1 LRSCSKAPAWEAADA
16 ETRAGM
22 PDPAKVRMRVYVTQ
36 STHKTLTSLRQGS
49 MIHVF
54 DQAWGGTEHAF
65 HDAFMTHTSTSPNYQ
80 ILASLDVGRRQ
91 CELEGFELVQKQIE
105 LAMVLREKITA
116 HPRLSRWFRFLTSRD
131 MIPENFR
138 PSGLDAYYDAQ
149 DGWVPMERA
158 WVEDEFVLD
167 PTRLTLFIGKTGIDG
182 DTFRR
187 DELAAR
193 YGIQVNK
200 TSRNTVLF
208 MTNIGTTRSSVAHL
222 IEVLAR
228 MSVRLDED
236 HEDDGPAERAA
247 WEESVAGLTER
258 LPPLPDFSRFHAAF
272 RPGGAD
278 GTPEGDLRTAF
289 MLSADEGRCEYLP
302 LERLAELTHAGGEP
316 VSSAFVT
323 PYPPGFPI
331 LVPGQV
337 VSEEIIE
344 YMLALDTK
352 EIHGYRPELGLR
364 LFTKQAL
371 EAVKRGARA

>member
-1 LRSCSKAPAWEAADA
+1 
-16 ETRAGM
+16 
-22 PDPAKVRMRVYVTQ
+22 
-36 STHKTLTSLRQGS
+36 
-49 MIHVF
+49 
-54 DQAWGGTEHAF
+54 
-65 HDAFMTHTSTSPNYQ
+65 
-80 ILASLDVGRRQ
+80 
-91 CELEGFELVQKQIE
+91 
-105 LAMVLREKITA
+105 
-116 HPRLSRWFRFLTSRD
+116 
-131 MIPENFR
+131 
-138 PSGLDAYYDAQ
+138 
-149 DGWVPMERA
+149 
-158 WVEDEFVLD
+158 
-167 PTRLTLFIGKTGIDG
+167 
-182 DTFRR
+182 
-187 DELAAR
+187 
-193 YGIQVNK
+193 
-200 TSRNTVLF
+200 

-228 MSVRLDED
+228 MAVRLDED
-236 HEDDGPAERAA
+236 HEDDGPAEAAA
-247 WEESVAGLTER
+247 WQEAVAGLTER
-258 LPPLPDFSRFHAAF
+258 LPPLPDFSRFHDAF
-272 RPGGAD
+272 RPGGRD